1 MAIGRASV
9 PNVVDGGSV
18 PLFDRLVD
26 LEPSNRREAVVWR
39 RMSVDEVK
47 QSVALELARL
57 FDCRRAEKLEEAAAR
72 PASDLTVLDY
82 GLPDF
87 GARSPHDLSARRLLA
102 TAARQAILAFEP
114 RLVGTQVELVVSED
128 RPGLLIALITGH
140 LVIGD
145 IVEPVT
151 YEIALGDPSSGGESD
166 GS

>member
-1 MAIGRASV
+1 LAIGRASV
-9 PNVVDGGSV
+9 PNVVEGGSV

-26 LEPSNRREAVVWR
+26 LEPSNRREMVVWR

-47 QSVALELARL
+47 QSVATELARI

-87 GARSPHDLSARRLLA
+87 GARSPHDIAARRSLA

-114 RLVGTQVELVVSED
+114 RLVGTQVELVISEA
-128 RPGLLIALITGH
+128 RPGLLIALITGQ

-151 YEIALGDPSSGGESD
+151 YQIALGDPSPGGESD